1 METAAIIF
9 MLAIIVEAL
18 IEYFGQ
24 PLPATWKPYAG
35 AVVGVLLCLAYG
47 ADLLARFGFPARLP
61 YVGEVLTGLLIG
73 RGANVFNDLASRLVP
88 LRSVARVVVS
98 EQTTQRGAGAVVS
111 QTTTTETVETTGTD
125 PGTEVNHGPTV

>member
-24 PLPATWKPYAG
+24 PLPVTWKPYAG

-47 ADLLARFGFPARLP
+47 ADLLARFGFPARVP
-61 YVGEVLTGLLIG
+61 YIGEVLTGLLIG

-88 LRSVARVVVS
+88 MRTIARSLTS
-98 EQTTQRGAGAVVS
+98 EQTIKQGAVVS
-111 QTTTTETVETTGTD
+111 RSMTETVETTAPD
-125 PGTEVNHGPTV
+125 QTVPESKV